1 MTQHQHLP
9 PKSNM
14 LDQVDIDEQVL
25 TNVLTKILPTMDAR
39 TVTLSNLLE
48 TIQRRLRV
56 EKEDLKA
63 WKPLIKVLVG
73 ELLHLCHHGSTPSK
87 PTEKTVKEAAPSP
100 AATAGHTSADEAS
113 EEEFN
118 VAPKK
123 AVKSKR
129 VLVDDSDDDEPS
141 HSKTPQKKV
150 EQADESRQKEQ
161 SDDET
166 SDGRNKQLHM
176 KRHKPSMSKRVVE
189 ESDDEDTGDSDD
201 EDQPRA
207 RKHAKSTKAKSS
219 SSRQSSEDESDSTLT
234 KRGKRKAKGREEK
247 TSKKRRSVPAKPTKS
262 DVPTTPGLEAL
273 KQMAKIAGVLAPGL
287 YRKLREADSVDE
299 AEEILRDRL
308 DQVNVHWSGKYPSKF
323 DMAALKKKKD
333 LERELD
339 GIDPSLILDSG
350 RSPRRSR
357 ETAPPVVTK
366 RSIVVEDSDDGS
378 EASFDANKFG
388 NSDSEGNDGSD
399 GDNEE

>member
-1 MTQHQHLP
+1 
-9 PKSNM
+9 M

-25 TNVLTKILPTMDAR
+25 TNVLTKVLPTMDAR

-87 PTEKTVKEAAPSP
+87 PTEKTAKEAAPSP

-166 SDGRNKQLHM
+166 SDGRNKQLPM
-176 KRHKPSMSKRVVE
+176 KRHNKPSMSKRVVE
-189 ESDDEDTGDSDD
+189 ESDDEDAGDSDD

-207 RKHAKSTKAKSS
+207 RKHAKSTKAKSLRS
-219 SSRQSSEDESDSTLT
+219 LQSSEDDADSSDSTST

-299 AEEILRDRL
+299 AEEFLRDRL

-350 RSPRRSR
+350 RSTRRSR

-366 RSIVVEDSDDGS
+366 KSIVVEDSDDGS
-378 EASFDANKFG
+378 EASFDADKFG
-388 NSDSEGNDGSD
+388 NSGSEGNNGSD
-399 GDNEE
+399 GDSEE